1 MKRYLRTTPILIV
14 ITIVR
19 DLRDVACRLPTCY
32 SLQNIGQRVF
42 PPSQSVFLSRVR
54 SYSSRVR
61 IFQIPFIFL
70 ALCSRRPLCS
80 RWSFNHRTIANG
92 RWESRMKFIWKDPVL
107 LRDFRGP
114 YTLSNMYNFRGKRRF
129 PIRSAHFHSLL
140 DSHRLSCSSCFRYT
154 NEPLL
159 FPQLQIHPG
168 AN

>member
-1 MKRYLRTTPILIV
+1 MKRYLRTTPIRIV

-19 DLRDVACRLPTCY
+19 DLRDVACRLSQLVIHRGTSAREFSPLLSLFFSLAFALTPT
-32 SLQNIGQRVF
+32 
-42 PPSQSVFLSRVR
+42 
-54 SYSSRVR
+54 VR

-114 YTLSNMYNFRGKRRF
+114 YTLSNMYNSRGKRRF
-129 PIRSAHFHSLL
+129 PIRSAHFHLLL
-140 DSHRLSCSSCFRYT
+140 DSHRLSCSSYFRYT
-154 NEPLL
+154 SEPLL